1 MSEGQG
7 SVTFSFCVCFWHL
20 LSIKTFVHF
29 RIKEL
34 KIIYYKSKL
43 SLETH
48 IWLEPWQNYLEK
60 EILQIGVIDTELK

>member
-1 MSEGQG
+1 M
-7 SVTFSFCVCFWHL
+7 
-20 LSIKTFVHF
+20 HF